1 MVVVIAIYQRMNPA
15 VTRSQYCHEEW
26 RGSFMLTF
34 ACLQL
39 PLLASGFSMAR
50 PNAVRSYENMR
61 LR

>member
-15 VTRSQYCHEEW
+15 VTRSQYCHEW

-34 ACLQL
+34 ACSQL

-50 PNAVRSYENMR
+50 PNTVRSYENMR
-61 LR
+61 LQ